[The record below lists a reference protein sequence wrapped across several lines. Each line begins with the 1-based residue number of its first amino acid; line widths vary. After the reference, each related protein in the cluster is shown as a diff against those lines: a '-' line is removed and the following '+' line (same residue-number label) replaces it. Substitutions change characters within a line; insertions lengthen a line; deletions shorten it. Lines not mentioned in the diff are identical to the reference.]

1 MVLLTKSGKRDQ
13 VVIHIKP
20 GEKFLIITYDLIVM
34 FIKSKFRYRKRNKTA
49 GAVRIIQG
57 GKIGSQIVLVF
68 FPEGFQKT
76 PGPVQMC
83 LNSRESINR
92 ETMCEKSSPK

>member
-49 GAVRIIQG
+49 GLS
-57 GKIGSQIVLVF
+57 GSYRA
-68 FPEGFQKT
+68 G
-76 PGPVQMC
+76 
-83 LNSRESINR
+83 R
-92 ETMCEKSSPK
+92 